1 MNCSPEV
8 TLSNFRIYFPRLLHG
23 ISSDIKTN
31 VGRIYRGPIK
41 FARFLDMDF
50 SVVGWYT
57 WIVNIIDSIMIMIL
71 VSLVDKIRVTIFDLW
86 SK

>member
-1 MNCSPEV
+1 
-8 TLSNFRIYFPRLLHG
+8 
-23 ISSDIKTN
+23 
-31 VGRIYRGPIK
+31 
-41 FARFLDMDF
+41 MDF